1 MTYLNFL
8 ARFLVLAILVFLLG
22 CTKSFE
28 VEDAGKMQE
37 FYISHSGPLRDGA
50 SYPIKITVTG
60 QIDGKALIYIA
71 PSVTTY
77 NSSYSMTFGL
87 RDREKILYREITS
100 KNSVIVY
107 KPITAK
113 KGKLTIKVEFKN

>member
-37 FYISHSGPLRDGA
+37 FYIRRPYFSIGID
-50 SYPIKITVTG
+50 YPVKLTVTG
-60 QIDGKALIYIA
+60 KIDGRGLIYIT
-71 PSVTTY
+71 PSATAY
-77 NSSYSMTFGL
+77 NSSYSIPFGPNDKWKTL
-87 RDREKILYREITS
+87 VWQISTK
-100 KNSVIVY
+100 KNVIIY
-107 KPITAK
+107 KPTTVK

>member
-28 VEDAGKMQE
+28 IEDAGKMQE
-37 FYISHSGPLRDGA
+37 FYIRRPYFSIGID
-50 SYPIKITVTG
+50 YPVKLTVTG
-60 QIDGKALIYIA
+60 KIDGRALIYIT
-71 PSVTTY
+71 PSATAY